1 MSKWKM
7 VKLGD
12 VAIVTSGS
20 TPKTSVDD
28 YWDGE
33 YCWVTPAEI
42 DEEDVVITDTARKIT
57 AKAISDTGLKPLPI
71 GTVLLSSRA
80 PIGKVAITGVEMY
93 CNQGFKNLI
102 CSEEINNRYL
112 FWYLKGNTDYLNA
125 LGRGATFKEV
135 SKGIVEEIAIPL
147 PPLESQREIAKTL
160 DTVSE
165 ILSMRK
171 QQLVELDN
179 LIKSI
184 FYDMFGDPVTN
195 EKGWK
200 TRKLG
205 ALAVVKS
212 GGTPSRSYLEFFRGD
227 IPWITTVALGKTFI
241 DESDAIEY
249 ITEEAINHSATKLI
263 NANSILFGI
272 RVGVGK
278 TAINRVPMCTNQD
291 IVAIED
297 IDSEL
302 LNQSYLI
309 NTLNSFSKYFS
320 QQQRG
325 ATIKGITSGT
335 LKSIEIPIPPI
346 ESQLKFAQVV
356 TLVENQKEQVIT
368 AVDESQYLFDSLI
381 SRYFD

>member
-1 MSKWKM
+1 MSKLKM
-7 VKLGD
+7 VLWDD
-12 VAIVTSGS
+12 VLTIRNGRNQRAVEDINGKYPIYGSGGIIGYAN
-20 TPKTSVDD
+20 D
-28 YWDGE
+28 YL
-33 YCWVTPAEI
+33 C
-42 DEEDVVITDTARKIT
+42 EEDTVIIGRKGNINNPMYVCEKFWNVDTAF
-57 AKAISDTGLKPLPI
+57 GLVANSNKLFPKYLYYFCLQYDFERLNT
-71 GTVLLSSRA
+71 TVTIPSLTKSKLLE
-80 PIGKVAITGVEMY
+80 VEM
-93 CNQGFKNLI
+93 L
-102 CSEEINNRYL
+102 
-112 FWYLKGNTDYLNA
+112 
-125 LGRGATFKEV
+125 
-135 SKGIVEEIAIPL
+135 L

-346 ESQLKFAQVV
+346 ESQFKFAQVV

-368 AVDESQYLFDSLI
+368 AVDESQYLFDSLM
-381 SRYFD
+381 SLYFD